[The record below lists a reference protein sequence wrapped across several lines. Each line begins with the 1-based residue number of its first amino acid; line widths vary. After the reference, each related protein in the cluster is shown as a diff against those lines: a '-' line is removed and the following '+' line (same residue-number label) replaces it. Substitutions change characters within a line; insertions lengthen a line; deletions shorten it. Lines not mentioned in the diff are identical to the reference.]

1 MKEILEE
8 ELKTI
13 LRNLGMQNP
22 TITFDVP
29 IHVELGDYST
39 NVAMIVYAG
48 VAHQVGFSSD
58 DPNFIWVN
66 KEGPTGLGLAKFI
79 KNKLDEK
86 KIFGIEKIEIAQPG
100 FINFF
105 FDKDYY
111 VNVIKKIISEKENFG
126 KNDLLKGQKIMV
138 EFTDPNPF
146 KEFHIGHLMSNSIG
160 ESISRILESQGAEVF
175 RANWQGD
182 VGVHIAKAV
191 WGMFHSPLSNDDKS
205 SIEKSV
211 VYLGRCYALGA
222 SQYEEDENAKK
233 EIQEINNKIYEKSDL
248 EINEKYEWGRKVSL
262 DYFEII
268 YKKLGTKFNY
278 YFFESKEGVLGK
290 KIVEEYLE
298 KGIFER
304 SDGAVVFKG
313 EKYGLHTRVF
323 INSND
328 IPTYE
333 AKELG
338 LNREKFI
345 VEPKLNQS
353 IIITGNEINEYFK
366 VLLQVI
372 SLIFPEVGQKTKH
385 ISHGMLRLP
394 EGKMSSRTGNVITAE
409 SLILE
414 VQQKTLEKMKD
425 RGMSEKTQ
433 QEISEAIAIGALK
446 YSILKQTTGK
456 DIIFD
461 FDKSVSFEG
470 DSGPYLQYATVRA
483 NSVLKKSKGLNLEVE
498 LPSGWKTTNLERLLE
513 KFPNVINRA
522 GEEKAPHYISTYLI
536 ELSGE
541 FNSFYASHK
550 IIDETDTTS
559 PYRLVLT
566 QAFVFVMTSGLNLLA
581 IKVPEQM

>member
-13 LRNLGMQNP
+13 LRNIGIQNP

-39 NVAMIVYAG
+39 NVAMAYAK
-48 VAHQVGFSSD
+48 Q
-58 DPNFIWVN
+58 
-66 KEGPTGLGLAKFI
+66 LGTKPVDLAEEI
-79 KNKLDEK
+79 KKKLTEK
-86 KIFGIEKIEIAQPG
+86 SIENIFKINVIAPG
-100 FINFF
+100 FLNFF
-105 FDKDYY
+105 FNENYFGGVVKE
-111 VNVIKKIISEKENFG
+111 IILKKNKYGES
-126 KNDLLKGQKIMV
+126 DSLLGQKIMV

-160 ESISRILESQGAEVF
+160 ESISRILESQGAKVF

-211 VYLGRCYALGA
+211 IYLGRCYALGA
-222 SQYEEDENAKK
+222 SQYEEDEKVKK

-268 YKKLGTKFNY
+268 YKKLGTKFDY

-298 KGIFER
+298 KGIFEK

-345 VEPKLNQS
+345 VEPKLDQS
-353 IIITGNEINEYFK
+353 VIITGNEINEYFK

-425 RGMSEKTQ
+425 RRMSEKTQ
-433 QEISEAIAIGALK
+433 QEISETIAIGALK

-483 NSVLKKSKGLNLEVE
+483 NSILKKSASSADQPMRLGEIPEN
-498 LPSGWKTTNLERLLE
+498 WKTTNLERILE
-513 KFPNVINRA
+513 RFPSVMERA
-522 GEEKAPHYISTYLI
+522 GTEYAPSHIATYLI

-550 IIDETDTTS
+550 IINETDPTS
-559 PYRLVLT
+559 SYRLALT
-566 QAFVFVMTSGLNLLA
+566 QAFVYIMTSGLNLLA
-581 IKVPEQM
+581 IKIPEQM